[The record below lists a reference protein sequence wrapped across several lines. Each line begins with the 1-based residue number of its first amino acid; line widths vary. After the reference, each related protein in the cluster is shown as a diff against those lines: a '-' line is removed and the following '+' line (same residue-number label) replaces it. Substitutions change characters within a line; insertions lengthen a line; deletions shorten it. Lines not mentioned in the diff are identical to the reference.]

1 MQNENT
7 TQPENKPESRND
19 IETLEAEVREAVAN
33 GVHIQE
39 TVHRLT
45 LKAMNAQHIDIES
58 LRRIITAVMQ
68 GIHDGSQQ
76 RLQQVA
82 NQTKAAKSQIT
93 EAVGGL
99 DSALARF
106 AEASKLAIEE
116 AADQAKKFSDTE
128 LKRTR
133 SDLESLES
141 LFLETLHH
149 TATTAQG
156 VIADILL
163 DLSHHAKNTG
173 TTVGSQLKETL
184 ATFTQQIASVGHAQL
199 ETGISLAQKT
209 ADLVNKIAEGVLSG
223 IKDQSKTGTPP
234 H

>member
-7 TQPENKPESRND
+7 TQPKNKPESSND

-33 GVHIQE
+33 GSHIQE

-45 LKAMNAQHIDIES
+45 LKAMNAQHINIES
-58 LRRIITAVMQ
+58 LGRIITAAMQ
-68 GIHDGSQQ
+68 GIHDGSEQ

-82 NQTKAAKSQIT
+82 NQTQAAKSQIT
-93 EAVGGL
+93 EAVTGL
-99 DSALARF
+99 DSALADF
-106 AEASKLAIEE
+106 AEASKLAVEE
-116 AADQAKKFSDTE
+116 AADQAKRFSDTE

-141 LFLETLHH
+141 LFVETLHH

-156 VIADILL
+156 LIADILL
-163 DLSHHAKNTG
+163 DLSHHARNTG

-184 ATFTQQIASVGHAQL
+184 AIFAQQIASVGHSQL
-199 ETGISLAQKT
+199 ETGVSLAQKT
-209 ADLVNKIAEGVLSG
+209 ADFVSKTADGVLSG
-223 IKDQSKTGTPP
+223 IKDQAKNNK